1 MTETAVRTTERISRL
16 GIADEDNLPPRVA
29 ALYKAFADAPGG
41 VPNWIKALAVH
52 PEVLRRFLGYYEALF
67 TPSNGVIP
75 MLEREMIAAV
85 VSNINGCTYC
95 TMHHTGGMA
104 GHLGSSERAQR
115 IAHNYREVQLSD
127 RERAICD
134 FSVKVTEAPDRM
146 HDSDFEELRTAGL
159 TDEEIFEV
167 LEVAAFFS
175 FSNRLA
181 TPLAILP
188 DSALYDFQRS

>member
-1 MTETAVRTTERISRL
+1 MTETAITTERISRM
-16 GIADEDNLPPRVA
+16 GVADESSLPPRMAQLYA
-29 ALYKAFADAPGG
+29 AMEKQGG

-52 PEVLRRFLGYYEALF
+52 PDVLRRFLGYYEALF
-67 TPSNGVIP
+67 TPSNGKIP
-75 MLEREMIAAV
+75 MVEREMIAAV

-104 GHLGSSERAQR
+104 THLKSSERAQR
-115 IAHNYREVQLSD
+115 IAHNYREVELSD

-134 FSVKVTEAPDRM
+134 FAVKVTEIPDRM
-146 HDSDFEELRTAGL
+146 HDSDFQLLRDAGL
-159 TDEEIFEV
+159 DDEEIFEV

-181 TPLAILP
+181 TPLAIKP
-188 DSALYDFQRS
+188 DSSLFDFQRA

>member
-1 MTETAVRTTERISRL
+1 MTDTAVRTTERISRL
-16 GIADEDNLPPRVA
+16 GIADEDSLPPKVA
-29 ALYKAFADAPGG
+29 QLYAAMEKQGG

-52 PEVLRRFLGYYEALF
+52 PDVLRRFLGYYEALF

-104 GHLGSSERAQR
+104 THLESSERAQR
-115 IAHNYREVQLSD
+115 ISHNYREVDLSE

-134 FSVKVTEAPDRM
+134 FSVKVTEAPERM
-146 HDSDFEELRTAGL
+146 QDADFDALRAVGMS
-159 TDEEIFEV
+159 DEEIFEV

-188 DSALYDFQRS
+188 DSALFDFQRR

>member
-1 MTETAVRTTERISRL
+1 MTDTAVRTAERISRL
-16 GIADEDNLPPRVA
+16 GIADEDALPPKVA
-29 ALYKAFADAPGG
+29 QLYAAMEKQGG

-52 PEVLRRFLGYYEALF
+52 PDVLRRFLGYYEALF
-67 TPSNGVIP
+67 TPSNGTIP

-104 GHLGSSERAQR
+104 THLESSERAQR
-115 IAHNYREVQLSD
+115 ISHNYREVDLSE

-134 FSVKVTEAPDRM
+134 FSVKVTEAPERM
-146 HDSDFEELRTAGL
+146 QDADFDALRAVGL
-159 TDEEIFEV
+159 SDEEIFEV

-188 DSALYDFQRS
+188 DSALFDFQRR

>member
-1 MTETAVRTTERISRL
+1 MTETTIHSEQRISRL
-16 GIADEDNLPPRVA
+16 GVADADNLPPRVA
-29 ALYKAFADAPGG
+29 QLYAAMEKQGG

-52 PEVLRRFLGYYEALF
+52 PDLLRRFLGYYEALF
-67 TPSNGVIP
+67 TPSNGTIP

-104 GHLGSSERAQR
+104 GHLHDSERAQR
-115 IAHNYREVQLSD
+115 IAHNYREVALSE
-127 RERAICD
+127 RERAVCD
-134 FSVKVTEAPDRM
+134 FAVKVTEAPDRM
-146 HDSDFEELRTAGL
+146 HDSDFQALRDVGL
-159 TDEEIFEV
+159 DDTEIFEV

-181 TPLAILP
+181 TPLAIVP
-188 DSALYDFQRS
+188 DSALFDFQRA